1 MDFLGHKESKLIA
14 GVAILLMM
22 FHHIFGFPE
31 YRINGND
38 YIVSFSIYGISF
50 ERMIAAFGK
59 ICVALFAFSSGYV
72 IWKKS
77 GDYLSLRVTFNRV
90 IRFLINYWIIFALFI
105 FYGLCVGDSLPSGRN
120 FWYNLVGLETAPQ
133 KQYVNVV
140 FAWYVA
146 TYVVLVFLS
155 PILINIFRGKIFVV
169 DIVLYICFILGLSLI
184 YNSLWGY
191 ILSPVLYAI
200 CGLLVAK
207 WNLFNRILPRTDKL
221 SIWIFVL
228 VIVVLALFRQSL
240 ILLDVN
246 IVGVDG
252 IFAAIFIFAVINI
265 FNRLRC
271 EWLNKI
277 IIFLGFY
284 SMNLW
289 YLHGIFFT
297 GSRPLQDVLYYPKYP
312 ILIFILCIAIVLPI
326 AMGCDFIQRKFYSGF
341 SALCCK
347 ILKRK

>member
-1 MDFLGHKESKLIA
+1 MEFLGRKEAKLIA
-14 GVAILLMM
+14 GVAILMM
-22 FHHIFGFPE
+22 IFHHLFGFPIWLL
-31 YRINGND
+31 RGNT
-38 YIVSFSIYGISF
+38 FTESITVCNISI

-72 IWKKS
+72 IWKKQE
-77 GDYLSLRVTFNRV
+77 DYRKLHKVLNR
-90 IRFLINYWIIFALFI
+90 IARFLFNYWVIFALFML
-105 FYGLCVGDSLPSGRN
+105 YGVLIGDHLPNGHN
-120 FWYNLVGLETAPQ
+120 FWYNLVGLETSPQ

-146 TYVVLVFLS
+146 TYVMLVCLF
-155 PILINIFRGKIFVV
+155 PIFINIFRSKKFVV
-169 DIVLYICFILGLSLI
+169 DILLYICFVLGLGLI
-184 YNSLWGY
+184 HNSLWSS

-200 CGLLVAK
+200 CGFLVAK
-207 WNLFNRILPRTDKL
+207 WNLFNRILPQTDKL

-228 VIVVLALFRQSL
+228 MIVVLALFRQSL
-240 ILLDVN
+240 ILLDVD

-252 IFAAIFIFAVINI
+252 IFAAIFIFAVISV

-297 GSRPLQDVLYYPKYP
+297 GSRPLQDILYYPKYP
-312 ILIFILCIAIVLPI
+312 ILILILCIAIVLPV
-326 AMGCDFIQRKFYSGF
+326 AMGCDFIQRKFYSG
-341 SALCCK
+341 ARVLCCK